1 MITTAEEY
9 LQKLWLLYSENT
21 PNKAIL
27 LPSDEI
33 IYEIDLNSRV
43 IKTPSFLSVKK
54 DQAAETI
61 YFLIDRFAGEID
73 LATTAC
79 VIQYKN
85 QAGQE
90 SFYPVPFYDISTYSS
105 HTANDYLEVEV
116 KSGTYEPNKFYIEND
131 GNYVISAD
139 EYDAEQTYY
148 IKSDV
153 SSNKRYILTE
163 VTEENYLPDK
173 YYYFVNN
180 YTKVLVAES
189 EYEANVYYIKTG
201 EEYILSVGEYD
212 AAQTYYIKENSGT
225 YILDHSSVF
234 NPKKHYYISID
245 KRFLKAHVEYS
256 NYMVNTYYIL
266 DRNNEMVLSTGSYDP
281 KIDYYTLIDKPKIL
295 FPWLLTNEATAAA
308 GTLQFSVRFYQIET
322 STGRLVYNLNTLPA
336 SSKILDT
343 MEVEISDDK
352 FEDIKD
358 TPSGYQYDSLGREA
372 SVLEDIYFKIK
383 AASKEIYWDE
393 A

>member
-9 LQKLWLLYSENT
+9 LQRLWLLYSENT

-27 LPSDEI
+27 LPSDET

-61 YFLIDRFAGEID
+61 YFLIDRFAGETD

-105 HTANDYLEVEV
+105 HTSNDFLEVEI
-116 KSGTYEPNKFYIEND
+116 KSGTYEPNKFYIESN
-131 GNYVISAD
+131 GEYIISSD

-148 IKSDV
+148 IKNDV
-153 SSNKRYILTE
+153 SSNKKYILTN

-180 YTKVLVAES
+180 YTKVPVTEN
-189 EYEANVYYIKTG
+189 EYEIDVYYIKIN
-201 EEYILSVGEYD
+201 EDYVLSTGEYD
-212 AAQTYYIKENSGT
+212 ATTTYYIKENSG
-225 YILDHSSVF
+225 YYVLDHSTTFDS
-234 NPKKHYYISID
+234 NKHYYVSID

-256 NYMVNTYYIL
+256 NYTVNTYYVL
-266 DRNNEMVLSTGSYDP
+266 DKNNEMVLSTSPYDP
-281 KIDYYTLIDKPKIL
+281 KIDYYSLIDKPKIL

-308 GTLQFSVRFYQIET
+308 GTLQFSVRFYQIES

-336 SSKILDT
+336 QSKILDT
-343 MEVEISDDK
+343 IEVEISDDK

-358 TPSGYQYDSLGREA
+358 TPSGYYYDSLGREA
-372 SVLEDIYFKIK
+372 SVLEDIYFKIQ
-383 AASKEIYWDE
+383 AANKEIYWDE

>member
-1 MITTAEEY
+1 MIATAEEY

-27 LPSDEI
+27 LPNDEI
-33 IYEIDLNSRV
+33 IYEIDLDSRV

-85 QAGQE
+85 ESGQE
-90 SFYPVPFYDISTYSS
+90 SFYPVPFYDIFTYSS
-105 HTANDYLEVEV
+105 HVIDDYTEIALN
-116 KSGTYEPNKFYIEND
+116 SGTYKPNKFYIKEND
-131 GNYVISAD
+131 NFVISTGTYD
-139 EYDAEQTYY
+139 KDQEYYMKNNIA
-148 IKSDV
+148 
-153 SSNKRYILTE
+153 SNQNYILTNI
-163 VTEENYLPDK
+163 VEEEYLPNK

-180 YTKVLVAES
+180 YTRAMITQL
-189 EYEANVYYIKTG
+189 EYERNKYYIKDRN
-201 EEYILSVGEYD
+201 EYILSTSDYD
-212 AAQTYYIKENSGT
+212 STQSYYLKENSGS
-225 YILDHSSVF
+225 YVLDSSDYF
-234 NPKKHYYISID
+234 NPNRHYYISIS

-256 NYMVNTYYIL
+256 NYKSETYYIL
-266 DRNNEMVLSTGSYDP
+266 DKNNEMVLSKGAYNP
-281 KIDYYTLIDKPKIL
+281 NIDYYTLIDKPKIL
-295 FPWLLTNEATAAA
+295 FPWILSNEATAAA

-322 STGRLVYNLNTLPA
+322 STGRLVYNLNTIPA
-336 SSKILDT
+336 QGKVLDT
-343 MEVEISDDK
+343 LEVEISDDK

-358 TPSGYQYDSLGREA
+358 TPSGYYYDSLGREA
-372 SVLEDIYFKIK
+372 SVLEDIYFKIE
-383 AASKEIYWDE
+383 AANKDIYWIE